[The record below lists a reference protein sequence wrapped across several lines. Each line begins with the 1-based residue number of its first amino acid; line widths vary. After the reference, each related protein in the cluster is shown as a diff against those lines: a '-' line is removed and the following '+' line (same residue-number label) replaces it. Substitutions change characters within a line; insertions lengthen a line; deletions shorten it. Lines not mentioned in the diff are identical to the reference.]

1 MAIYPAIA
9 ATSEAILGLMQSASV
24 GHTEFDGISFAH
36 YQSGDFVAS
45 PLSDGISLYL
55 YRVTVNANRNL
66 PAYLGPDGKRYR
78 PPIPLD
84 VHFLVTAWAE
94 TAIRQQRMLGF
105 AIRTIEDT
113 PILPS
118 GVLNQHSPEPEVFR
132 PQESVELVYEML
144 TVQDVG
150 YIWDVAQ
157 TKEQPSAP
165 YVARMVTIESTIA
178 TEEAGPVQTRELD
191 FAQVT
196 SP

>member
-24 GHTEFDGISFAH
+24 AHDEFDGISFAH
-36 YQSGDFVAS
+36 YQSSDFES

-66 PAYLGPDGKRYR
+66 PPYLGSDGKRYR
-78 PPIPLD
+78 PPLPLD

-178 TEEAGPVQTRELD
+178 IEEAGPVQTRELD

>member
-1 MAIYPAIA
+1 MASYPAIA
-9 ATSEAILGLMQSASV
+9 ATSDAILGLMQSASI
-24 GHTEFDGISFAH
+24 GGEFDGVSFAH
-36 YQSGDFVAS
+36 YQSGDFES
-45 PLSDGISLYL
+45 PMSDGISLYL

-66 PAYLGPDGKRYR
+66 PPFRAPNGNRYR

-94 TAIRQQRMLGF
+94 TATRQQRMLGF

-118 GVLNQHSPEPEVFR
+118 GVLNQHSPEPNVFR
-132 PQESVELVYEML
+132 PEESVELVYEML

-165 YVARMVTIESTIA
+165 YVARMVTIESLIT
-178 TEEAGPVQTRELD
+178 TEDADLVQTRELD
-191 FAQVT
+191 FARMVST
-196 SP
+196 

>member
-1 MAIYPAIA
+1 MATYPAIA
-9 ATSEAILGLMQSASV
+9 ATSEAVLGLLQSAAV
-24 GHTEFDGISFAH
+24 GSEFDGVTFAH
-36 YQSGDFVAS
+36 YQSGSFES
-45 PLSDGISLYL
+45 PMDNGISLYL

-66 PAYLGPDGKRYR
+66 PARLAQDGRRYR

-113 PILPS
+113 PILPA
-118 GVLNQHSPEPEVFR
+118 GVLNQHSPEPNVFR
-132 PQESVELVYEML
+132 PEESVELVFEIV
-144 TVQDVG
+144 TVQDIG

-157 TKEQPSAP
+157 TKEQPSAT
-165 YVARMVTIESTIA
+165 YVARMVTIDSTVAID
-178 TEEAGPVQTRELD
+178 EAEPVQTRELE
-191 FAQVT
+191 FAQAG